1 MARIFRFIRLIFIDY
16 GRLMTRYH
24 TIDANTQDA
33 EKPAG
38 LVRKI
43 ARVAKRA
50 GRTVIEKALLL
61 YYAVRSPAT
70 PAWARR
76 VIYGALA
83 YLVLPLDALPDFIP
97 GVGYTDDLSV
107 LAAALAAVA
116 YYITPE
122 VKQQAEQAAKRWFKH

>member
-1 MARIFRFIRLIFIDY
+1 
-16 GRLMTRYH
+16 MTRYH

-50 GRTVIEKALLL
+50 GRTVIQKALLL

-122 VKQQAEQAAKRWFKH
+122 VKQQAEQAANRWFKH

>member
-1 MARIFRFIRLIFIDY
+1 MAH
-16 GRLMTRYH
+16 YH
-24 TIDANTQDA
+24 TIDANTLDA
-33 EKPAG
+33 DKPAG
-38 LVRKI
+38 MIRKI

-50 GRTVIEKALLL
+50 GRTVIQKALLL
-61 YYAVRSPAT
+61 FFAVRNPAT
-70 PAWARR
+70 PTWARR

-107 LAAALAAVA
+107 IVAALAAVA

-122 VKQQAEQAAKRWFKH
+122 VKQQAEQAASRWFKH